1 MTAKRR
7 NAGRSKHGRGRCTP
21 VHCFNCC
28 RLVPKDKAV
37 KRFVIRNMLDAA
49 SARDVAE
56 SNPDLYHQKFPLPK
70 LYMKQRYCVACA
82 IHSRVVR
89 GRSREGRRVRYS
101 CRAEAVRATM
111 KLMGR

>member
-7 NAGRSKHGRGRCTP
+7 NAGRAKHGRGRTTP
-21 VHCFNCC
+21 THCFNCC
-28 RLVPKDKAV
+28 RLTPKDKAV
-37 KRFVIRNMLDAA
+37 KRFVVRNMLDSA

-56 SNPDLYHQKFPLPK
+56 SSTVYNTGFPLPK

-89 GRSREGRRVRYS
+89 ARADKDRKTRYTSRK
-101 CRAEAVRATM
+101 AAFKATQ
-111 KLMGR
+111 KNKGK

>member
-37 KRFVIRNMLDAA
+37 KRFVVRNMLDAA
-49 SARDVAE
+49 SARDIAE
-56 SNPDLYHQKFPLPK
+56 SSGELYKHFPLPK

-89 GRSREGRRVRYS
+89 GRSREGRRVRYTS
-101 CRAEAVRATM
+101 RAIAIKATM